1 MQPNATATPV
11 AFDRLIKT
19 NKKQAVSCVGGLRK
33 EKVGIIGLVC
43 TVLIIIDAMYVNP
56 QTLLICVKSYNNNEE
71 HAASGVNRE

>member
-1 MQPNATATPV
+1 MQAGNCTKLQPNATATPV

-43 TVLIIIDAMYVNP
+43 TVLIIIDRRNV
-56 QTLLICVKSYNNNEE
+56 CKSTDAFNMRQEL
-71 HAASGVNRE
+71 